1 MYRLDAGVQMMTRDG
16 VILTADLYRPA
27 EDGRW
32 PVLLHRTPYDRTDP
46 FQHSG
51 IVADP
56 AWLARQGFAVL
67 VQGTHGRFGSGGE
80 FDFITQEYNDSYDVI
95 DWAAAQPWS
104 DGSVG
109 MYGSSYLG
117 ITVLQAVAA
126 RNPHLKAAVAMV
138 GTVDMG
144 HTARPGG
151 LFELGFLTTYA
162 LRMLDHTPLSAAE
175 QEHVLKLL
183 AEAFGDLRA
192 TVSKLPLTGIAPL
205 DDSRTVP
212 FWAEWLRSPHDGF
225 WNRPSLLTEPEA
237 VTIPF
242 LQICGYRD
250 FLSPT
255 QIRLAARLADNE
267 QASLIAGPWTHMG
280 IYTAFGEVGAR
291 VLPNAAAGVPTW
303 SPVLAA
309 FFDRH
314 LRGGDGSA
322 YPAAAPYLPGPRRV
336 AYFVGGSNTW
346 AHAPAWPPA
355 ATVEE
360 WALSSG
366 GDARTADGDGRLTRT
381 GGHGATAA
389 SDTFSV
395 DPHDPF
401 PTHGGAIVI
410 TGPPAVVQG
419 GIQDQQDQRAVDVR
433 SDLLVYTSAPLTED
447 VTIAGQPELVAFVTS
462 TAPDADVCVT
472 LVDVEPD
479 GFAINVSEGAQRA
492 RYRNGGDSDW
502 LDPEEPSRVPV
513 TLHDVAHRF
522 GRGHRIRVQIAGFS
536 FPRYSRNPHTR
547 TVPEFGT
554 LDEAVAARHT
564 VHHGETAPSSLRL
577 PVLGAVSKATERRH
591 GQAMDAFLQHPRKV
605 EAGAADPG

>member
-1 MYRLDAGVQMMTRDG
+1 MYRPRIDAGLQMTTRDG
-16 VILTADLYRPA
+16 VTLTGDLYRPA

-46 FQHSG
+46 FQVSG

-56 AWLARQGFAVL
+56 VWLARQGFAVL
-67 VQGTHGRFGSGGE
+67 VQDTRGRFGSGGE
-80 FDFITQEYNDSYDVI
+80 FDFVSQELNDSYDVI

-104 DGSVG
+104 DGNIG

-117 ITVLQAVAA
+117 MTVLQAVAA

-138 GTVDMG
+138 GTVDMA

-162 LRMLDHTPLSAAE
+162 LRMALEGLDHTRLSAAE
-175 QEHVLKLL
+175 QEHALKLL
-183 AEAFGDLRA
+183 AEAFADLRG
-192 TVSKLPLTGIAPL
+192 TVSRLPLAGIAPL
-205 DDSRTVP
+205 DDGRVAP
-212 FWAEWLRSPHDGF
+212 FWAQWLRAPHDPSWG
-225 WNRPSLLTEPEA
+225 RPSLLTNPEH

-242 LQICGYRD
+242 LQVCGYQD

-255 QIRLAARLADNE
+255 QFRLATRLAGNE

-280 IYTAFGEVGAR
+280 TYTAFGEAGAR
-291 VLPNAAAGVPTW
+291 VLPGAAAGVPTW

-322 YPAAAPYLPGPRRV
+322 YPAAAPYLSGPGRV
-336 AYFVGGSNTW
+336 AYFTGGSNAW

-355 ATVEE
+355 AGAEE

-366 GDARTADGDGRLTRT
+366 GDAGTADGDGRLTRG
-381 GGHGATAA
+381 GGHGAIAA
-389 SDTFSV
+389 SDTFSA

-401 PTHGGAIVI
+401 PTHGGPIVLM
-410 TGPPAVVQG
+410 GPPGEVPG
-419 GIQDQQDQRAVDVR
+419 GIQDQRAVDGR
-433 SDLLVYTSAPLTED
+433 GDLLVYTSAPLAED

-479 GFAINVSEGAQRA
+479 GFARNVCEGAQRA
-492 RYRNGGDSDW
+492 RYRNGGDGDW
-502 LDPEEPSRVPV
+502 LDPTEPGRVTV

-522 GRGHRIRVQIAGFS
+522 GRGHRIRVQIAGSS
-536 FPRYSRNPHTR
+536 FPRYSRNLHTR
-547 TVPEFGT
+547 TVPELGT
-554 LDEAVAARHT
+554 LDEAVVARHT
-564 VHHGETAPSSLRL
+564 VHHGAATPSCLRL
-577 PVLGAVSKATERRH
+577 PVLGA
-591 GQAMDAFLQHPRKV
+591 
-605 EAGAADPG
+605 